1 MKKKI
6 IFISIVIVVCIIA
19 LNAYPVI
26 KDHVRELAHEKN
38 VEYFQQQN
46 TDAEIS
52 YTVDSEAYNIQSYII
67 WNKKDEQEFN
77 LYMVIIDDHKNKRTL
92 NVDLGEQVHDTKDME
107 LESATYRWEDGI
119 QKESLKEMK
128 GKTCISDLT
137 IYVSK
142 NDGDVSIRVV
152 NEKTKK
158 IVYDEVK

>member
-52 YTVDSEAYNIQSYII
+52 YTVDSEADT
-67 WNKKDEQEFN
+67 KE
-77 LYMVIIDDHKNKRTL
+77 RTL
-92 NVDLGEQVHDTKDME
+92 FRLRTREGLDISKYPQWGQT
-107 LESATYRWEDGI
+107 
-119 QKESLKEMK
+119 LKEFCK
-128 GKTCISDLT
+128 QGLLT
-137 IYVSK
+137 REGSIYRLTSRGTEVC
-142 NDGDVSIRVV
+142 DSILAELV
-152 NEKTKK
+152 
-158 IVYDEVK
+158 

>member
-52 YTVDSEAYNIQSYII
+52 YTVDSEADNIQSYII
-67 WNKKDEQEFN
+67 WNKK
-77 LYMVIIDDHKNKRTL
+77 
-92 NVDLGEQVHDTKDME
+92 
-107 LESATYRWEDGI
+107 
-119 QKESLKEMK
+119 KE
-128 GKTCISDLT
+128 
-137 IYVSK
+137 
-142 NDGDVSIRVV
+142 RV
-152 NEKTKK
+152 
-158 IVYDEVK
+158 